1 MHPKSLVVALVAT
14 LTTVT
19 ASAIPDSLRTLAAL
33 ERQDNGSCGQICNGP
48 DSCLVE
54 CTVCDI
60 DTSTCVS
67 EYLSPCMRQWLE
79 ANVE

>member
-1 MHPKSLVVALVAT
+1 MHLKSLLIAFTAT

-19 ASAIPDSLRTLAAL
+19 ASAIPDSVRTLAAL
-33 ERQDNGSCGQICNGP
+33 EKQDNGSCGQICNGP

-60 DTSTCVS
+60 NTSTCVK
-67 EYLSPCMRQWLE
+67 E
-79 ANVE
+79 